1 MLVHLWGPHTIITI
15 TWSHMSQ
22 FSIKIANSILISNGS
37 IKHLL
42 NKITF
47 IKASKGEK
55 TIATLFCWST
65 AGSWKHKD
73 FPDPV
78 GIDINTSWFPVTRS
92 KHFYIIQIWKKIW
105 IYIIEMKNTT
115 QISLKYIVLWTF
127 TSFVQLFGM

>member
-1 MLVHLWGPHTIITI
+1 
-15 TWSHMSQ
+15 MSQ
-22 FSIKIANSILISNGS
+22 FSIKKIANSILISNGS
-37 IKHLL
+37 IINLL
-42 NKITF
+42 NNITF

-78 GIDINTSWFPVTRS
+78 GIDINTSWFPVTCS
-92 KHFYIIQIWKKIW
+92 KHFYIIQIWKKFW
-105 IYIIEMKNTT
+105 IYIMEMKA
-115 QISLKYIVLWTF
+115 QISEKFVLWTF